1 MRFNP
6 WKCPEC
12 GLPAKGTIE
21 TITGL
26 ALLTLDDD
34 GEAEYTG
41 ETEIDWN
48 NQIAKHDD
56 AGNDLLE
63 CSAGHQWQAERKD

>member
-1 MRFNP
+1 MRLTP

-12 GLPAKGTIE
+12 GQPAKGTVE
-21 TITGL
+21 TVPGL
-26 ALLTLDDD
+26 ALLTFDDD
-34 GEAEYTG
+34 GNAEYAG

-48 NQIAKHDD
+48 NQATRHDD

-63 CSAGHQWQAERKD
+63 CPAGHQWTAERKD